1 MAIRHRVTAMHQNCL
16 LVTLP
21 KPQCASRVR
30 QLLHDQAPGCEVL
43 GQPGDCSQAASCR
56 WLRALPPH
64 QAGEVQALLR
74 DAVEVLEQ
82 TRHAFKSAQLA
93 QLRKRTMRMLETLSE
108 NPE

>member
-1 MAIRHRVTAMHQNCL
+1 MHQTCL

-21 KPQCASRVR
+21 TPQCANRVQ
-30 QLLHDQAPGCEVL
+30 QLLHDQAPGCAVL
-43 GQPGDCSQAASCR
+43 GQPGDCSQAACCR
-56 WLRALPPH
+56 WLQALPLH

-93 QLRKRTMRMLETLSE
+93 QLRKRMMRMLETLSDNTE
-108 NPE
+108 

>member
-1 MAIRHRVTAMHQNCL
+1 MHQSRL

-21 KPQCASRVR
+21 NPQCVSQVR
-30 QLLHDQAPGCEVL
+30 QLLHAQVPGCEVL
-43 GQPGDCSQAASCR
+43 GQPRDCSQAACCH
-56 WLRALPPH
+56 WLQALPPH

-93 QLRKRTMRMLETLSE
+93 QLRKRMMRMRDNLPDNSQFV
-108 NPE
+108 